1 MLMGV
6 VVLSNE
12 GIAAVLVY
20 FVVYLFMNLGAFYT
34 VMIVSNK
41 LGSESIDAYRGL
53 GYASP
58 LVGVSFTIFL
68 LSLTGIPP
76 TAGFVGKLYL
86 FAALINGKWFWLA
99 IIGALNSVVSL
110 YYYVRILRNMFL
122 RDAEGTPTG
131 QAPTGQAPKEL
142 HFSRIQVAI
151 LLILVIP
158 TLLLGIYF
166 TPLVDYAQAS
176 VTMFLG
182 K

>member
-1 MLMGV
+1 MGV

-12 GIAAVLVY
+12 GIAAVD
-20 FVVYLFMNLGAFYT
+20 LFRDLSLHEPRR
-34 VMIVSNK
+34 VLHRDDRREQDREQHRRVS
-41 LGSESIDAYRGL
+41 RPRH
-53 GYASP
+53 ASP

-76 TAGFVGKLYL
+76 TAGRRASWHL

-99 IIGALNSVVSL
+99 VVGALNSVLSL

-122 RDAEGTPTG
+122 REAEG
-131 QAPTGQAPKEL
+131 APKEIR
-142 HFSRIQVAI
+142 FSRTQIAI
-151 LLILVIP
+151 LLVLVVP

-166 TPLVDYAQAS
+166 APLVEYAQAS